1 VAGTHR
7 ASRALGLPRLARA
20 LAALS
25 VFGALGLSSDSADAR
40 PPSAD
45 CRRPRRVADDAPAP
59 RVVLLGI
66 EGRFAC
72 ALQTALDP
80 WGLRLIES
88 DAPSPGSS
96 MPSTSLSA
104 RAIAEEHGARAVIWV
119 AQDPAGFALWVYDAD
134 SDRSVSRPVP
144 EPPFRSSVSASLA
157 LSVKTTLMMVGLA
170 SEPPAPDDQPPAAR
184 DTPRPPPPAES
195 APAPRLAPRWQ
206 LGVHGRVQ
214 LGPLDGSQHDVRYGF
229 ALRWSPAS
237 FGLRPWLALEIAAGV
252 PLPVREPEIEGRVW
266 DAASALAF
274 GVTEPLTNVWA
285 LSVSGAA
292 ALHVTS
298 LSGTAPIA
306 GVHVDDLR
314 ANPTLRLGAE
324 LSVNLGVLELA
335 LEPTFEAWLRA
346 QHYEVGSVRVLD
358 HRRRAFGLALAVWVP
373 LD

>member
-1 VAGTHR
+1 
-7 ASRALGLPRLARA
+7 
-20 LAALS
+20 
-25 VFGALGLSSDSADAR
+25 VFGALGLSSDAADAR
-40 PPSAD
+40 PPRAD
-45 CRRPRRVADDAPAP
+45 CRRPRRVADDAAAP
-59 RVVLLGI
+59 RVVLIAI

-80 WGLRLIES
+80 WGLRLIDS
-88 DAPSPGSS
+88 DGPSPGSS

-104 RAIAEEHGARAVIWV
+104 RAIAQQHGARAVIWIG
-119 AQDPAGFALWVYDAD
+119 QDPAGFALWVYDAD
-134 SDRSVSRPVP
+134 TDRSVSRPVP

-170 SEPPAPDDQPPAAR
+170 SEPPPAESQPPAAR
-184 DTPRPPPPAES
+184 DEPAPVPLTES
-195 APAPRLAPRWQ
+195 QPAPRPAPHWQ

-214 LGPLDGSQHDVRYGF
+214 LGPLDGVTQDVRYGL

-237 FGLRPWLALEIAAGV
+237 FGLRPWLALEFGAGV
-252 PLPVREPEIEGRVW
+252 PLSVREPEIEGRVW
-266 DAASALAF
+266 DAASALVL
-274 GVTEPLTNVWA
+274 GVTEPLTDVWA
-285 LSVSGAA
+285 LALSGAG

-298 LSGTAPIA
+298 LSGTAPMV

-324 LSVNLGVLELA
+324 LSATLGVLALA
-335 LEPTFEAWLRA
+335 LEPTFEVWLRA